1 MVTVF
6 LLIVLYCYLSA
17 LHSTTLCSFCTM
29 YYPIL
34 YVYCIYCTL
43 PNQIAI
49 LCPALYYYC
58 TVLHLTVLSVYGTS
72 TTLMLCILLSFTSL
86 YCAAFV
92 CSDRNI
98 FYYIA
103 LCLFFT
109 VPWCADYYSFYHV
122 SLKPIL
128 YCFYTVLFLYWNLLL
143 LYCNVLHCTVFFLS
157 FVLFRTFL

>member
-1 MVTVF
+1 MTVF

-43 PNQIAI
+43 PNQIVLLVLHCTI
-49 LCPALYYYC
+49 TVLFCTLQCCLC
-58 TVLHLTVLSVYGTS
+58 TVLVLRSCFVFYY
-72 TTLMLCILLSFTSL
+72 LLLASL

-109 VPWCADYYSFYHV
+109 VLWCAGYYSFYHV

-128 YCFYTVLFLYWNLLL
+128 FCFYTVLY
-143 LYCNVLHCTVFFLS
+143 CTVL
-157 FVLFRTFL
+157 